1 MGFGQS
7 DHGFQLARGGG
18 DAFFGGFGVG
28 ATYAAK
34 LEIGLDE
41 LFGGF
46 AGDGGMDAGAS
57 VGDVG
62 RQLV

>member
-1 MGFGQS
+1 MSFRQS
-7 DHGFQLARGGG
+7 DHRFELARGGG

-28 ATYAAK
+28 ATYAA
-34 LEIGLDE
+34 EFEVGLDKF
-41 LFGGF
+41 FGGF
-46 AGDGGMDAGAS
+46 AGDGGMDAGAG